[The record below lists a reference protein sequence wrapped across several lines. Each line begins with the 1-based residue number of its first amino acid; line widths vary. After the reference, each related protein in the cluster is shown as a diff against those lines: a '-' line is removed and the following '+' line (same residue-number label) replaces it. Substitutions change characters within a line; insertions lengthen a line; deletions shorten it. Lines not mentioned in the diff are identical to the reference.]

1 MQTISD
7 NIRNFRKASN
17 MSQDELAEKL
27 GVSRQSVSLWETG
40 QTQPTIDNIVALAKI
55 FGTTSDAILAT
66 DAETES
72 KTDLPAVETA
82 PEESGKSK
90 KIPVRRIVIA
100 ASAALIIAGIALC
113 IIFINN
119 SEKQS
124 NDGGDIPENNSVSEA
139 EPSEKK
145 TEPTQHVTGSVSTS
159 SPAPT
164 AGESENT
171 ESTENTNADSDTPEP
186 TFYDNGSA
194 GTVSVPPT
202 EPSPSAEQSPSAETH
217 VSTFDL
223 FSYCK
228 SYAIKIGKLNGDV
241 CMYQQPASRYGG
253 YNNEYFSISYWGDSD
268 MVEFCLHCPL
278 DDTLSIN
285 FYLRMRG
292 GYDGK
297 YEYLSSKYYRDNG
310 QSLRS
315 TTGMIDP
322 SVFSDSYPLS
332 CDLYEGSASG
342 RDEFME
348 ESRVGMCDLIRLLK
362 NFVATEGMECDFSA
376 FDFVN
381 F

>member
-7 NIRNFRKASN
+7 NIRNLRKASN

-72 KTDLPAVETA
+72 KTDLPAVETS

-113 IIFINN
+113 IILIKN

-124 NDGGDIPENNSVSEA
+124 TDGGDIPEDNSISEA

-164 AGESENT
+164 AGENENT
-171 ESTENTNADSDTPEP
+171 ESTNADFDTPEP
-186 TFYDNGSA
+186 TFYDNGNA

-202 EPSPSAEQSPSAETH
+202 EQAPSAEQGPSAETH

-228 SYAIKIGKLNGDV
+228 SYAIAIGNLNSDV
-241 CMYQQPASRYGG
+241 C
-253 YNNEYFSISYWGDSD
+253 
-268 MVEFCLHCPL
+268 
-278 DDTLSIN
+278 LS
-285 FYLRMRG
+285 
-292 GYDGK
+292 
-297 YEYLSSKYYRDNG
+297 
-310 QSLRS
+310 
-315 TTGMIDP
+315 
-322 SVFSDSYPLS
+322 
-332 CDLYEGSASG
+332 GSAFYFVKNTHRLSLLQKITVLLS
-342 RDEFME
+342 F
-348 ESRVGMCDLIRLLK
+348 CDCRIFIRICLRRRRELIRRK
-362 NFVATEGMECDFSA
+362 RYECCFRYRSRFFS
-376 FDFVN
+376 V
-381 F
+381 